1 MFSVQ
6 IEASLIKGR
15 FGGFVYMDAL
25 WAQEK
30 KNSKI
35 AVLFFLCPG

>member
-25 WAQEK
+25 WAQQK
-30 KNSKI
+30 KEQQNRKDSR
-35 AVLFFLCPG
+35 V